1 MQLNISF
8 DTGGIRSKSTYLKGK
23 IGGQKGRTL
32 KKSDIINIG
41 KANQVLLAIKEKLER
56 VRECTATEQQ
66 GVIIRNIFLCKI
78 LINSIF

>member
-1 MQLNISF
+1 M
-8 DTGGIRSKSTYLKGK
+8 GGIRSKSAYLYRK

-41 KANQVLLAIKEKLER
+41 KANQELLAIKGKLEL

-66 GVIIRNIFLCKI
+66 EVIIRNIFLCKI
-78 LINSIF
+78 LINSVF